1 MIPLCSSSTCSTPT
15 GIPTPNCSPQT
26 APTLSIRLRGSS
38 GWHATTRVDLIY
50 VNDNYGDFT
59 AGSDDIVRSTLDG
72 ERPDLVKPIVPEKGC
87 HFLTKAR
94 HSVFYATPLDYLL
107 GRLDTKR
114 LILTGQVTEQYIL
127 YSALDAYVRISPSWY
142 RRMWSPTST
151 PTSVMPRCA

>member
-1 MIPLCSSSTCSTPT
+1 MSVDCIGRWTSAWCQRNQRQR
-15 GIPTPNCSPQT
+15 I
-26 APTLSIRLRGSS
+26 APVQRQLANLLAADGHTELRVGS
-38 GWHATTRVDLIY
+38 VDR
-50 VNDNYGDFT
+50 FT

-142 RRMWSPTST
+142 RRMRSPTST